1 MVLVV
6 DKIFPNMEGTEI
18 RAEPH
23 MISTVTQ
30 KQGEH
35 IHQPFSPLN
44 DCKAIDD
51 LSFQLPKD
59 TQGFYTL
66 LLSHHASQ
74 NGFEGHQCGTCK
86 GTRLHRFRQRFA
98 NSYVILLHPR
108 DLKSAKI
115 VTAYHA
121 VDSAVQRLT
130 KAGFQEI
137 KERDSWSSTLQPGG
151 KYYLTRNGSSIV
163 AFGIG
168 KKWKA
173 GNPIAMVGAHTDSC
187 CLRLKPVSK
196 KSGHGFMQV
205 GVETYGGGKW
215 HTWFDRDLSI
225 AGRAMIRDG
234 KGNYI
239 QKLVKVDRPI
249 LRIPTL
255 AIHLDRETN
264 FNPNKET
271 ELFPIAGL
279 VEAELNRARKK
290 GEEKAEDEKT
300 SALEKEEEDFQP
312 LQTMSERH
320 HPYIVKLIAEHAGT
334 EVEDLVDFEIV
345 LYDTQKACLGGLNN
359 ELIFSAR
366 LDNLGMTYCAVEGI
380 IESLSSS
387 SALENESSIRLIT
400 CFDHEE
406 IGSTSAQ
413 GAASNLLPAVLRRL
427 SVLPAHHDTAS
438 DNSYVK
444 VPREAELDISTA
456 YEQTLSTSFL
466 VSADMAHSV
475 NPNYASKY
483 ESDHRPQMNKGT
495 VIKVNANQCYAT
507 NSPGIVLLQEV
518 ARRAKPSQDST
529 TSAGVPLQLFVVRN
543 DSSCG
548 STIGPMLS
556 AALGTRT
563 IDVGNAQLSMHSI
576 RETGGTYDVEHGVRL
591 FESFFEHYTDLEA
604 KILVD

>member
-1 MVLVV
+1 MLHQLVHN
-6 DKIFPNMEGTEI
+6 IFD
-18 RAEPH
+18 AQ
-23 MISTVTQ
+23 S
-30 KQGEH
+30 
-35 IHQPFSPLN
+35 LN
-44 DCKAIDD
+44 
-51 LSFQLPKD
+51 
-59 TQGFYTL
+59 
-66 LLSHHASQ
+66 
-74 NGFEGHQCGTCK
+74 
-86 GTRLHRFRQRFA
+86 FA
-98 NSYVILLHPR
+98 NAIS
-108 DLKSAKI
+108 
-115 VTAYHA
+115 AYHA
-121 VDSAVQRLT
+121 VYSAVQRLSE
-130 KAGFQEI
+130 AGFQEI
-137 KERDSWSSTLQPGG
+137 KERDSWSSSLQAGG

-187 CLRLKPVSK
+187 TLRLKPVSK
-196 KSGHGFMQV
+196 KSGLGFMQV

-225 AGRAMIRDG
+225 AGRAMVRDG
-234 KGNYI
+234 KGNI
-239 QKLVKVDRPI
+239 VQKLVKIDRPI

-255 AIHLDRETN
+255 AIHLDRGSA
-264 FNPNKET
+264 FDPNKET

-279 VEAELNRARKK
+279 VEAELNRSGKK
-290 GEEKAEDEKT
+290 GEKSSEDEKI
-300 SALEKEEEDFQP
+300 SALEKEDKGEFQP
-312 LQTMSERH
+312 LKNMTERH
-320 HPYIVKLIAEHAGT
+320 HPYVVELIAEHAGA
-334 EVEDLVDFEIV
+334 EVEDLVDFEV
-345 LYDTQKACLGGLNN
+345 MLYDTQKACLGGLNN

-380 IESLSSS
+380 IQSVSSPS
-387 SALENESSIRLIT
+387 DLDNESSIRLIA

-406 IGSTSAQ
+406 VGSTSAQ

-427 SVLPAHHDTAS
+427 SVLPSYHDVTS

-444 VPREAELDISTA
+444 VPREADLDSSTA

-475 NPNYASKY
+475 NPNYSSKY
-483 ESDHRPQMNKGT
+483 ESDHRPEMNQGT
-495 VIKVNANQCYAT
+495 VIKINANQRYAT
-507 NSPGIVLLQEV
+507 NSPGIVLLQEA
-518 ARRAKPSQDST
+518 ARGAKPTRDFPA
-529 TSAGVPLQLFVVRN
+529 SAGVPLQLFVVRN

-548 STIGPMLS
+548 STIGPMLA

-591 FESFFEHYTDLEA
+591 FESFFEHFTELEA